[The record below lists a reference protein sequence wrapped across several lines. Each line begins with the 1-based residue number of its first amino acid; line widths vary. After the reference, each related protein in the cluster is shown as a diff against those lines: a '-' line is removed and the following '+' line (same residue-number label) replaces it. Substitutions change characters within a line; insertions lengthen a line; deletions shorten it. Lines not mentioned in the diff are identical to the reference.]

1 MKFGFVG
8 TGAMVGAIVRGAA
21 AAGFN
26 ASDFVLSNRTPQDAK
41 ALADEVGATTARS
54 NGSLAHQ
61 VDVLVLGV
69 KPAVQPGVIEQIAH
83 IVRERPEMCV
93 VSLAA
98 GRTLDA
104 ILEDFGACVP
114 LVRVM
119 PNVAAQIGQSM
130 SALCSVGATDDQV
143 AAVRR
148 LMDAVGRTV
157 VIDEKLF
164 PVFQSLASCSP
175 AWLFQVIDS
184 LARAGVKHGL
194 PKDIAVRVVAQAMAG
209 SASLV
214 LAASEEGRVP
224 AQLIDQVCSPG
235 GTTIAGLLAAE
246 EGGLSASLVG
256 AVDASIH
263 ADSHL
268 G

>member
-8 TGAMVGAIVRGAA
+8 TGAMVSAIVRGAA

-61 VDVLVLGV
+61 VDVLVLAV

-119 PNVAAQIGQSM
+119 PNVAARIGQSM
-130 SALCSVGATDDQV
+130 SALCSVGAADDQV

>member
-8 TGAMVGAIVRGAA
+8 TGAMVSAIVRGAA

-130 SALCSVGATDDQV
+130 SALCSVGATV
-143 AAVRR
+143 I
-148 LMDAVGRTV
+148 
-157 VIDEKLF
+157 IDEKLF